1 MRVLVTGASGRF
13 APYVVRE
20 LTSTYEVVLTSRRKP
35 AEELSALPWIKADLT
50 SFEDCRR
57 AVKGV
62 EAIQHIGAQP
72 GPTDH
77 PKSRAAYEKRGIGFD
92 DTFKT
97 NMLGT
102 YYLLQAAVAEGVK
115 VMVMAGSNCALGHGF
130 RISGTPFPIHRLPI
144 DETHPT
150 YPEDSYSFTKRA
162 AEDLLDSYTRAYGIR
177 TYITRL
183 GGITS
188 EEGRREIAESAGP
201 ASGWDEWLFDW
212 VSSEDAANAH
222 RLLMEA
228 AEELP
233 PHDFYM
239 LSADDTTA
247 LESSRELI
255 ERFRPE
261 LIPVAEGLEGHQGFI
276 SSDKLKR
283 AVGWE
288 HRITWR
294 DFLQCSTL

>member
-20 LTSTYEVVLTSRRKP
+20 LTSTHEVVLTSRRKP
-35 AEELSALPWIKADLT
+35 VKEFSALPWVEADLT
-50 SFEDCRR
+50 SFDDCCR

-62 EAIQHIGAQP
+62 EAIQHIGASAS
-72 GPTDH
+72 PTDH
-77 PKSRAAYEKRGIGFD
+77 PESRANCEERGVAFD
-92 DTFKT
+92 TTFKT
-97 NMLGT
+97 NLLGP

-144 DETHPT
+144 DETHPD

-162 AEDLLDSYTRAYGIR
+162 AEDLLDSYTRAYAIR
-177 TYITRL
+177 TYIARL
-183 GGITS
+183 GGITP
-188 EEGRREIAESAGP
+188 EEVRREIAEGAGP
-201 ASGWDEWLFDW
+201 TSGWDEWLFDW
-212 VSSEDAANAH
+212 VASEDAARAH

-233 PHDFYM
+233 PHDVFM

-247 LESSRELI
+247 LEPSRELI

-261 LIPVAEGLEGHQGFI
+261 LIPVAEGLEGHQAFI
-276 SSDKLKR
+276 SSEKLKR

-288 HRITWR
+288 HGITWR
-294 DFLQCSTL
+294 ELLQ